1 MYSEASHQG
10 VIVAV
15 DGSPSSKVATDWAA
29 RDAALRR
36 VRLTLVH
43 VLPEL
48 ATDPLMPNGLRDVRA
63 KHGHRVLEEARYVV
77 RRAVADD
84 EPIVVE
90 QELCTGDPVSTLVM
104 LSKQAGML
112 VVGRRGGGGWDRRLM
127 GSTSSSLVHHAHC
140 PVAVIHDE
148 DPLMAQPAQAPILVG
163 IDGSPA
169 SELATAIAFDE
180 ASRRGVGLV
189 AMHSWAH
196 DDRHG
201 RAAADVGPQLEV
213 GKEALAE
220 RLAGWSQRYP
230 DVPVKRRLVYGN
242 PAEQLVAA
250 SESAQLTVVGSHG
263 RGGFAGMLLGS
274 VSSAV
279 VQAARTAG
287 HRGPAVLTVGAQGS
301 GADQRSTVPPSGAG
315 PTSNVPP
322 LSAARRRK
330 LSNPLVVTSAGMPQ
344 PLSSTSMLT
353 SSSTLTSTVTSV
365 ASPWRTALLTASRTT
380 ASAWS
385 ANAGSITDSG
395 PLNCDLVRTPAPENW
410 AMASSSR

>member
-43 VLPEL
+43 VFPEP
-48 ATDPLMPNGLRDVRA
+48 ATEPLMPNGLRDVRA
-63 KHGHRVLEEARYVV
+63 KHGHRVLEEARYVA

-104 LSKQAGML
+104 LSKEAGML
-112 VVGRRGGGGWDRRLM
+112 VVGRRGGDGWDRRLM

-148 DPLMAQPAQAPILVG
+148 DPLMAHPAQAPILVG

-279 VQAARTAG
+279 VQAARLPVIVA
-287 HRGPAVLTVGAQGS
+287 R
-301 GADQRSTVPPSGAG
+301 PS
-315 PTSNVPP
+315 
-322 LSAARRRK
+322 
-330 LSNPLVVTSAGMPQ
+330 
-344 PLSSTSMLT
+344 
-353 SSSTLTSTVTSV
+353 
-365 ASPWRTALLTASRTT
+365 
-380 ASAWS
+380 
-385 ANAGSITDSG
+385 
-395 PLNCDLVRTPAPENW
+395 
-410 AMASSSR
+410 